1 MRKIFIIL
9 IFFIFTV
16 PNALAKHE
24 YPEKVYQKYW
34 CDKNKGITEYKLDDG
49 TRVDCLTD
57 KLAVEFDFAP
67 KWHECIGQA
76 LYYGRKTN
84 KTPACVLILEKEED
98 IRFFNRLKYTVY
110 QRKNMPYFKTYTINK
125 CEWLTN

>member
-1 MRKIFIIL
+1 MKKIFIIL
-9 IFFIFTV
+9 LFSVFIVQTAF
-16 PNALAKHE
+16 AKHE
-24 YPEKVYQKYW
+24 YPEKVYQKHW
-34 CDKNKGITEYKLDDG
+34 CSQKGGITEYKLDDG

-84 KTPACVLILEKEED
+84 KTPACVLILEND
-98 IRFFNRLKYTVY
+98 DDVRFLYRLKYAVFR
-110 QRKNMPYFKTYTINK
+110 RKNISDFQIYTIEK
-125 CEWLTN
+125 KDLP